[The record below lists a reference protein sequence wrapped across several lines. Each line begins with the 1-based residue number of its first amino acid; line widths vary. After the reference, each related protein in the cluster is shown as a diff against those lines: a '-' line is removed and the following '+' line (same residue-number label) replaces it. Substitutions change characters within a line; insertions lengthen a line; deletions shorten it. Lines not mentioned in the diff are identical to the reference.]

1 MFACGADGLR
11 RQRAWLSQSR
21 RSFVCTSVTALVEPE
36 STIRSARRLRLR
48 RGLSAEE
55 VAELFDELGA
65 PLLSW
70 FRREVSTRDE
80 AADLW
85 SETWA
90 RVVASRSKIRG
101 STRGEHAAFVY
112 TTARNLLADWRR
124 RGLVEQRALAQ
135 LGIAPLRIE
144 NDLPAL
150 DAPVVLAHLEQLPE
164 DQREAVRLR
173 VIEELDYDEIAARTG
188 ATEASVR
195 QRVSRGL
202 KWLRGRMDGEERR

>member
-1 MFACGADGLR
+1 MSSGGTGVR
-11 RQRAWLSQSR
+11 LSQSG
-21 RSFVCTSVTALVEPE
+21 RSLVWTQVIALVEPQ
-36 STIRSARRLRLR
+36 TTKWRLR

-70 FRREVSTRDE
+70 FRREVKTRDE

-101 STRGEHAAFVY
+101 STRAEHAGFVY
-112 TTARNLLADWRR
+112 TIARNLLADWRR
-124 RGLVEQRALAQ
+124 RGVIEQRALQQ
-135 LGIAPLRIE
+135 LGIEPLRMDDE
-144 NDLPAL
+144 FPDLDDPRALKHLEGLPA
-150 DAPVVLAHLEQLPE
+150 

-173 VIEELDYDEIAARTG
+173 VLEELDYDEIAERTG
-188 ATEASVR
+188 STEPAVR

-202 KWLRGRMDGEERR
+202 KWLRGRLDEEERR

>member
-1 MFACGADGLR
+1 MFAYGAAGKLR
-11 RQRAWLSQSR
+11 LSQSR
-21 RSFVCTSVTALVEPE
+21 RSFVCIGVTALVEPH
-36 STIRSARRLRLR
+36 TTKWRLR

-55 VAELFDELGA
+55 VADLFDELGA

-70 FRREVSTRDE
+70 FRREVPTRDE

-90 RVVASRSKIRG
+90 RVVASRTRM
-101 STRGEHAAFVY
+101 RGETRAEHAGFVY

-124 RGLVEQRALAQ
+124 RGVIERRALAQ
-135 LGIAPLRIE
+135 LGIEPLKI
-144 NDLPAL
+144 DDDPPDL
-150 DAPVVLAHLEQLPE
+150 DAPVALPYLDGLPD

-173 VIEELDYDEIAARTG
+173 VLEELDYTEIAERTG
-188 ATEASVR
+188 SSEPAVR

-202 KWLRGRMDGEERR
+202 KWLRGRLDEEERR

>member
-1 MFACGADGLR
+1 
-11 RQRAWLSQSR
+11 
-21 RSFVCTSVTALVEPE
+21 VTALVEPDP
-36 STIRSARRLRLR
+36 TIRPARRIRLR

-55 VAELFDELGA
+55 VAELFDDLGA

-70 FRREVSTRDE
+70 FRREVRTRDE

-90 RVVASRSKIRG
+90 RVVASRSRIRG
-101 STRGEHAAFVY
+101 SSRGEHAAFVY

-124 RGLVEQRALAQ
+124 RGVVEQRALSQ

-144 NDLPAL
+144 DDLPEL
-150 DAPVVLAHLEQLPE
+150 DDPAVLEHLEQLPDE
-164 DQREAVRLR
+164 QREAVRLR

-188 ATEASVR
+188 ATESAVR

-202 KWLRGRMDGEERR
+202 KWLRGRMDEEEQR

>member
-1 MFACGADGLR
+1 MEPNPTT
-11 RQRAWLSQSR
+11 RA
-21 RSFVCTSVTALVEPE
+21 VP
-36 STIRSARRLRLR
+36 RLRLR

-55 VAELFDELGA
+55 VAALFDELGA

-90 RVVASRSKIRG
+90 RVVASRSRIRG

-124 RGLVEQRALAQ
+124 RGVVEQRALAQ

-144 NDLPAL
+144 DDLPEIGP
-150 DAPVVLAHLEQLPE
+150 PVVLGHLEALPS

-173 VIEELDYDEIAARTG
+173 VLEELDYDEIAARTG
-188 ATEASVR
+188 ATEPAAR

-202 KWLRGRMDGEERR
+202 KWLRGRLDDEERR

>member
-1 MFACGADGLR
+1 MI
-11 RQRAWLSQSR
+11 
-21 RSFVCTSVTALVEPE
+21 ALVEPQ
-36 STIRSARRLRLR
+36 TTKWRLR

-70 FRREVSTRDE
+70 FRREVKTRDE

-90 RVVASRSKIRG
+90 RVVASRSQDPRFDPRRARRLRLHDRAQPARRLAPPR
-101 STRGEHAAFVY
+101 SDRAARAPA
-112 TTARNLLADWRR
+112 ARHRAAADGRR
-124 RGLVEQRALAQ
+124 APRPRRPRALK
-135 LGIAPLRIE
+135 
-144 NDLPAL
+144 
-150 DAPVVLAHLEQLPE
+150 HLEGLPE

-173 VIEELDYDEIAARTG
+173 VLEELDYDEIAERTG
-188 ATEASVR
+188 STEPAVR

-202 KWLRGRMDGEERR
+202 KWLRGRLDEEDRR

>member
-1 MFACGADGLR
+1 
-11 RQRAWLSQSR
+11 
-21 RSFVCTSVTALVEPE
+21 VEPD
-36 STIRSARRLRLR
+36 SSIRPLRRLRLR

-55 VAELFDELGA
+55 VAELFDDLGA

-70 FRREVSTRDE
+70 FRREVGRRDE

-112 TTARNLLADWRR
+112 QIARNLLADWRR
-124 RGLVEQRALAQ
+124 RGLVERKALAQ
-135 LGIAPLRIE
+135 LGMAPLRME
-144 NDLPAL
+144 DDLPEL
-150 DAPVVLAHLEQLPE
+150 DERAVLTHLEQLPE

-188 ATEASVR
+188 MTESAVR

-202 KWLRGRMDGEERR
+202 KWLRGQLDEEDRR

>member
-1 MFACGADGLR
+1 
-11 RQRAWLSQSR
+11 
-21 RSFVCTSVTALVEPE
+21 VTALVEPE
-36 STIRSARRLRLR
+36 PTIRLASRLRLR
-48 RGLSAEE
+48 RGLSADQ

-70 FRREVSTRDE
+70 FRREVKTRDE

-90 RVVASRSKIRG
+90 RVVASRSRIRG
-101 STRGEHAAFVY
+101 NTRAEHTAFVY

-124 RGLVEQRALAQ
+124 RGLIEQRALAQ
-135 LGIAPLRIE
+135 LGIQPLRLHE
-144 NDLPAL
+144 QDDVPDL
-150 DAPVVLAHLEQLPE
+150 DALKHLEKLPR

-173 VIEELDYDEIAARTG
+173 VLEELDYDEIAVRTG
-188 ATEASVR
+188 ASEPAVR

-202 KWLRGRMDGEERR
+202 KWLRDRVER

>member
-1 MFACGADGLR
+1 M
-11 RQRAWLSQSR
+11 
-21 RSFVCTSVTALVEPE
+21 EPE
-36 STIRSARRLRLR
+36 HTPRLAQRLRLR

-70 FRREVSTRDE
+70 FRREVKTRDE

-90 RVVASRSKIRG
+90 RVVASRSRIRG

-124 RGLVEQRALAQ
+124 RGVVERKALAQ
-135 LGIAPLRIE
+135 LGIEPLRMDE
-144 NDLPAL
+144 DLPHPADPAVLDHLAL
-150 DAPVVLAHLEQLPE
+150 LPE
-164 DQREAVRLR
+164 EQREAVRLR
-173 VIEELDYDEIAARTG
+173 VIEELDYDEIAMRTG
-188 ATEASVR
+188 ASEPAVR

-202 KWLRGRMDGEERR
+202 KWLRGRLDEEDDVNAAGEEGRP